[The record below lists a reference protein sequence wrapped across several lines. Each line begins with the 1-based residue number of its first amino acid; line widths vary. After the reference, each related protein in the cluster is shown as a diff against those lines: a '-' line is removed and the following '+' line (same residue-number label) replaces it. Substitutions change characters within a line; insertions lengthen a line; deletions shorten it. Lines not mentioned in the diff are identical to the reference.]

1 MVFSSPMKLYFEQ
14 LFQQLKRKVGFE
26 YVIVTIMDIV
36 SEAELHGLASEDD
49 GHQSSFD
56 LLSERI

>member
-1 MVFSSPMKLYFEQ
+1 MYFEQ
-14 LFQQLKRKVGFE
+14 LFQQLNRKVGFE

-36 SEAELHGLASEDD
+36 SEVELHGLASEED